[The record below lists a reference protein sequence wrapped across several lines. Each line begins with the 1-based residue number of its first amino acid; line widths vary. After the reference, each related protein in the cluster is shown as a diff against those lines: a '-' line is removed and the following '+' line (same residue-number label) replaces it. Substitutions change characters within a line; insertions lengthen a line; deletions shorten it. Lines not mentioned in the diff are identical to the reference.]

1 MEAVAEICARH
12 GILMI
17 HDEVMTGGGR
27 TGRFFA
33 GTHWPGA
40 PDILVTSKGF
50 GAGYVPLGAMLA
62 QTKIVETVLDAGGF
76 LHGFTY
82 AGNPLACAAGL
93 AVIDEID
100 RHDMMAT
107 ARRTGAALRDGLAA
121 LAARFPFIGEVR
133 GMGLLLAMEL
143 VADRE
148 SRAPL
153 PPALNAHDRLVE
165 AAYARGL
172 IIYSRRTRGGRA
184 GDHVMVC
191 PPMITT
197 EAEAGEIVA
206 IMADALGALATELD
220 LPVDRAA

>member
-1 MEAVAEICARH
+1 
-12 GILMI
+12 
-17 HDEVMTGGGR
+17 
-27 TGRFFA
+27 
-33 GTHWPGA
+33 
-40 PDILVTSKGF
+40 
-50 GAGYVPLGAMLA
+50 MLA

-100 RHDMMAT
+100 RQDMMAT
-107 ARRTGAALRDGLAA
+107 AMRTGAALRAGLAA
-121 LAARFPFIGEVR
+121 LADRFPFIGEVR